1 MAKVTGFLEYGRE
14 NTPHRPPEVRV
25 RDWHEVQLDPSPE
38 AVKKQAARCMD
49 CGIPFCNNGC
59 PLGNIIPDWNDFA
72 YRDKWQEALE
82 RLHSTNNFPE
92 FTGLVCP
99 APCEAACVLGIN
111 QDPVT
116 IKQVEWEIIRRG
128 WEEGYVVPVRP
139 ERRSGRS
146 VAVVGSGPAG
156 LAAAQQ
162 LSRAGHSVTVFEK
175 SDRIGGL
182 LRYGI
187 PDFKLEKWIIDRRLD
202 QMREEGVVF
211 QTGVHVGVDLSTAE
225 LRRHFDAVLL
235 CLGSEQS
242 RDLPVPGRELAGV
255 HFAMEFLAQNN
266 KRVAGDAIAD
276 EEAILATGKHVVVL
290 GGGDT
295 GSDCV
300 GTSHR
305 HGAKSVTS
313 IELLE
318 RPPDHRD
325 VSTPWP
331 NWPLMFRSSSSHD
344 EGGRRDFAV
353 LTKRLVGENGRVTGL
368 RAVRL
373 RHLPPDPRTGRRD
386 FEEIAGSEFEIPAD
400 LVLLAMG
407 FVHPVHGGLVE
418 GLGVRLDARGNVA
431 ADTKSYVTSEPGVF
445 AAGDCRR
452 GQSLVV
458 WALAEGR
465 EAARA
470 VDGYLAGRSRLQ
482 ARDAFV

>member
-1 MAKVTGFLEYGRE
+1 MGKVTGFIEFGRE
-14 NTPHRPPEVRV
+14 NTPHRPVEERL

-38 AVKKQAARCMD
+38 QVKKQAARCMD
-49 CGIPFCNNGC
+49 CGIPLCNNGC

-72 YRDKWQEALE
+72 YRDKWQDALS

-128 WEEGYVVPVRP
+128 WEEGFVLPLRP
-139 ERRSGRS
+139 QRRSGRS

-187 PDFKLEKWIIDRRLD
+187 PDFKLEKWLIDRRLD
-202 QMREEGVVF
+202 QLREEGVVF
-211 QTGVHVGVDLSTAE
+211 QTGVQVGADLSTAE

-235 CLGSEQS
+235 CLGAEQS

-276 EEAILATGKHVVVL
+276 EEAILATGKHVIVL

-313 IELLE
+313 IEVLE
-318 RPPDHRD
+318 RPPERRD
-325 VSTPWP
+325 ASTPWP
-331 NWPLMFRSSSSHD
+331 LWPLMFRTSSSHE
-344 EGGRRDFAV
+344 EGGTRDFAV
-353 LTKRLVGENGRVTGL
+353 MTKRLLGENGRVTRL
-368 RAVRL
+368 HAVRL
-373 RHLPPDPRTGRRD
+373 RHLPPDPKTGRRD
-386 FEEIAGSEFEIPAD
+386 FEEIAGSDFEIPAD

-407 FVHPVHGGLVE
+407 FVHPVQTGLLQDLDVK
-418 GLGVRLDARGNVA
+418 LDARGNVA
-431 ADTKSYVTSEPGVF
+431 ADTRSFATSEPGVF

-458 WALAEGR
+458 WALFEGR

-470 VDGYLAGRSRLQ
+470 VDSYLTGHSRLQ
-482 ARDAFV
+482 SRDAYV

>member
-1 MAKVTGFLEYGRE
+1 MGKVTGFIEFGRE
-14 NTPHRPPEVRV
+14 NTPHRPVEERL

-38 AVKKQAARCMD
+38 QVRKQAARCMD
-49 CGIPFCNNGC
+49 CGIPLCNNGC

-72 YRDKWQEALE
+72 YRDKWQEALS

-128 WEEGYVVPVRP
+128 WEEGFVVPLRP
-139 ERRSGRS
+139 QRRSGRS

-187 PDFKLEKWIIDRRLD
+187 PDFKLEKWLIDRRLD
-202 QMREEGVVF
+202 QMREEGAVF
-211 QTGVHVGVDLSTAE
+211 QTGVQVGADLSTAE

-235 CLGSEQS
+235 CLGCEQS

-266 KRVAGDAIAD
+266 NRVAGDAIAD

-305 HGAKSVTS
+305 QGAKSVTS
-313 IELLE
+313 IEVLE
-318 RPPDHRD
+318 RPPERRD
-325 VSTPWP
+325 ASTPWP
-331 NWPLMFRSSSSHD
+331 LWPLMFRTSSSHE
-344 EGGRRDFAV
+344 EGGTRDFAV
-353 LTKRLVGENGRVTGL
+353 LTKRLLGENGRVTRL
-368 RAVRL
+368 HAVRL
-373 RHLPPDPRTGRRD
+373 RHLPPDPKTGRRD
-386 FEEIAGSEFEIPAD
+386 FEEIAGSDFEIPAD

-407 FVHPVHGGLVE
+407 FVHPVQTGLLQDLDVK
-418 GLGVRLDARGNVA
+418 LDARGNVA
-431 ADTKSYVTSEPGVF
+431 ADTRSFATSEPGVF

-458 WALAEGR
+458 WALFEGR

-470 VDGYLAGRSRLQ
+470 VDSYLTGHSRLQ
-482 ARDAFV
+482 SRDGYV

>member
-1 MAKVTGFLEYGRE
+1 MGKVTGFIEFGRE
-14 NTPHRPPEVRV
+14 NTPYRPVEERL

-38 AVKKQAARCMD
+38 QVKKQAARCMD
-49 CGIPFCNNGC
+49 CGIPLCNNGC

-72 YRDKWQEALE
+72 YRDKWQDALS

-128 WEEGYVVPVRP
+128 WEEGFVLPLRP
-139 ERRSGRS
+139 QRRSGRS

-187 PDFKLEKWIIDRRLD
+187 PDFKLEKWLIDRRLD

-211 QTGVHVGVDLSTAE
+211 QTGVQVGADLSTAE

-235 CLGSEQS
+235 CLGAEQS

-255 HFAMEFLAQNN
+255 HFAMDFLAQNN

-276 EEAILATGKHVVVL
+276 EEAILATGKHVIVL

-313 IELLE
+313 IEVLE
-318 RPPDHRD
+318 RPPERRD
-325 VSTPWP
+325 ASTPWP
-331 NWPLMFRSSSSHD
+331 LWPLMFRTSSSHE
-344 EGGRRDFAV
+344 EGGTRDFAV
-353 LTKRLVGENGRVTGL
+353 LTKRLLGENGRVTRL
-368 RAVRL
+368 HAVRL
-373 RHLPPDPRTGRRD
+373 RHLPPDPKTGRRD
-386 FEEIAGSEFEIPAD
+386 FEEIAGSDFEIPAD

-407 FVHPVHGGLVE
+407 FVHPVQTGLLQDLDVK
-418 GLGVRLDARGNVA
+418 LDARGNVA
-431 ADTKSYVTSEPGVF
+431 ADTRSFATSEPGVF

-458 WALAEGR
+458 WALFEGR

-470 VDGYLAGRSRLQ
+470 VDSYLTGHSRLQ
-482 ARDAFV
+482 SRDAYV

>member
-1 MAKVTGFLEYGRE
+1 
-14 NTPHRPPEVRV
+14 
-25 RDWHEVQLDPSPE
+25 
-38 AVKKQAARCMD
+38 
-49 CGIPFCNNGC
+49 
-59 PLGNIIPDWNDFA
+59 
-72 YRDKWQEALE
+72 
-82 RLHSTNNFPE
+82 
-92 FTGLVCP
+92 
-99 APCEAACVLGIN
+99 
-111 QDPVT
+111 VT

-128 WEEGYVVPVRP
+128 WEEGFVVPLRP
-139 ERRSGRS
+139 QRRSGRS

-162 LSRAGHSVTVFEK
+162 LNRAGHSVTVFEK

-187 PDFKLEKWIIDRRLD
+187 PDFKLEKRLIDRRVD

-211 QTGVHVGVDLSTAE
+211 QAGVQVGLDLSTAE

-235 CLGSEQS
+235 CVGSEQP

-276 EEAILATGKHVVVL
+276 EEAILATGKHVIVL

-305 HGAKSVTS
+305 QGAKSVTS

-318 RPPDHRD
+318 RPPEQRD
-325 VSTPWP
+325 PSTPWP
-331 NWPLMFRSSSSHD
+331 LWPLMFRSSSSHE
-344 EGGRRDFAV
+344 EGGTRDFAV
-353 LTKRLVGENGRVTGL
+353 MTKRLLGENGRVTRL
-368 RAVRL
+368 HAVRL
-373 RHLPPDPRTGRRD
+373 RHLPPDPKTGRRD
-386 FEEIAGSEFEIPAD
+386 FEEIAGSDFEIPAD

-407 FVHPVHGGLVE
+407 FVHPVHAGLLEHLDVK
-418 GLGVRLDARGNVA
+418 LDARGNVA
-431 ADTKSYVTSEPGVF
+431 ADTRSFATNEPGVF

-458 WALAEGR
+458 WAISEGR

-470 VDGYLAGRSRLQ
+470 VDNHLRGHSRLQ
-482 ARDAFV
+482 SRDAYV

>member
-1 MAKVTGFLEYGRE
+1 MAKVTGFLDYGRE
-14 NTPHRPPEVRV
+14 NTPHRPPSERV

-59 PLGNIIPDWNDFA
+59 PLGNIIPDWNDLA
-72 YRDKWQEALE
+72 YRDKWQDALA

-128 WEEGYVVPVRP
+128 WEEGFVVPLRP

-211 QTGVHVGVDLSTAE
+211 QAGVQVGVDLSTAE

-235 CLGSEQS
+235 CMGSEQS
-242 RDLPVPGRELAGV
+242 RDLPVPGRDLAGV
-255 HFAMEFLAQNN
+255 HFAMDFLAQNN

-276 EEAILATGKHVVVL
+276 EEAILATGKHVIVL

-305 HGAKSVTS
+305 QGAKSVTS

-318 RPPDHRD
+318 RPPDRRD
-325 VSTPWP
+325 PSTPWP

-344 EGGRRDFAV
+344 EGGTRDFAV
-353 LTKRLVGENGRVTGL
+353 MTKGLLGENGRVTGL
-368 RAVRL
+368 RAVHL
-373 RHLPPDPRTGRRD
+373 RHLPPDPSTGRRD
-386 FEEIAGSEFEIPAD
+386 FEEIAGSDFEIPAD

-407 FVHPVHGGLVE
+407 FVHPVQTGLLQE
-418 GLGVRLDARGNVA
+418 LGVRLDARGNVA
-431 ADTKSYVTSEPGVF
+431 ADPRSFATSEPGVF

-458 WALAEGR
+458 WALSEGR

-470 VDGYLAGRSRLQ
+470 VDASLAGRSRLQ
-482 ARDAFV
+482 ARDAHV